1 VLSGLFDD
9 VDERL
14 LVECAAVEP
23 ALDGRVG
30 CGEAE
35 VLALRRAERVDDV
48 AVVVPD
54 DGDLPVDRRPF

>member
-1 VLSGLFDD
+1 LFDD

-30 CGEAE
+30 CAEAE
-35 VLALRRAERVDDV
+35 VLALRRAERSTTLRLSFQMT
-48 AVVVPD
+48 AT
-54 DGDLPVDRRPF
+54 LPSTASM